1 MVNPDAGLDTPRTD
15 AGNATF
21 VTNSALD
28 ISMEPSFHS
37 PSKGKNDLVKPL
49 KSTRKGISLRT
60 PRNRAPFADRRNL
73 LLASQAEFTPLLHS
87 VTKSNL
93 ARQVGKENDVPPI
106 PEVLRGGL
114 QSIAGSPGLPLDNSI
129 AFRGDFGSSFGPDE
143 AAGTPVPQI
152 PSSSAMSTPLAMLP
166 KRDAG
171 GVLVDGAQMMT
182 LREQENVSRK
192 VLRYSTGCAD
202 GAADH

>member
-28 ISMEPSFHS
+28 ISIEPSFHS
-37 PSKGKNDLVKPL
+37 PSKEKNDLVKQL
-49 KSTRKGISLRT
+49 KGTRKGVSLKT
-60 PRNRAPFADRRNL
+60 PRNRAPLADRRNL
-73 LLASQAEFTPLLHS
+73 PPAGSQVEFTPLLHS
-87 VTKSNL
+87 VTKSNH
-93 ARQVGKENDVPPI
+93 ARRVGKENDVPLI
-106 PEVLRGGL
+106 PEVLRGEL
-114 QSIAGSPGLPLDNSI
+114 RSIAGSPALPLENSI
-129 AFRGDFGSSFGPDE
+129 SFRGDFGSSFGPGE
-143 AAGTPVPQI
+143 AGTPIPQI

-182 LREQENVSRK
+182 LREQENASHIVE
-192 VLRYSTGCAD
+192 VPDWMC
-202 GAADH
+202 